1 MFAQVHLQA
10 DYWKGACGSES
21 VLCLGEDQAR
31 LSAEAVLCSV
41 VLCRASP
48 VRPKPWQ
55 RRLSLLAFTSFD

>member
-31 LSAEAVLCSV
+31 LSAEAVLC
-41 VLCRASP
+41 RASP